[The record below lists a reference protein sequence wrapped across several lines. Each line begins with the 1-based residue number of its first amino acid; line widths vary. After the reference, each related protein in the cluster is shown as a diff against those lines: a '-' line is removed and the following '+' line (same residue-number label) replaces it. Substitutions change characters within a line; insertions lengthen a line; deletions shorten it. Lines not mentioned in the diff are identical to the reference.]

1 MSNWVFCAFSEF
13 KDSFQAKMRIQAK
26 IDSIPLSFRMT
37 LICSLGLL
45 ITLLFGVSQFTS
57 SVFWLLV
64 GLTASV
70 IASCLLISQRYS
82 RLGYIAFLV
91 GLSAYSVGFL
101 TQLSGTVDWW
111 LLSSLAAFGIVVF
124 FLLLPK
130 IESLFMPVGLMG
142 SMILLLIW
150 SAGELWLRSHSLS
163 SLLALLG
170 AVILFIAAIA
180 STLIDDDI
188 VLPTDSPLLN
198 GAYILS
204 QGLIVASA
212 LL

>member
-1 MSNWVFCAFSEF
+1 MPNWVFCAFSEF
-13 KDSFQAKMRIQAK
+13 KDSFQTKMSIQAK
-26 IDSIPLSFRMT
+26 TDSIPLSFRMT

-45 ITLLFGVSQFTS
+45 IALLFGVSQFTS
-57 SVFWLLV
+57 SILWLLI

-70 IASCLLISQRYS
+70 IASGLLISQRYS
-82 RLGYIAFLV
+82 RLGYIAFLF
-91 GLSAYSVGFL
+91 GLSAYSVGFW

-142 SMILLLIW
+142 GMMLLLIW
-150 SAGELWLRSHSLS
+150 SAGELWLMSHSLS
-163 SLLALLG
+163 ALLALLG
-170 AVILFIAAIA
+170 AVALFIVAIA
-180 STLIDDDI
+180 STLIDDD
-188 VLPTDSPLLN
+188 VALPIASPLLN
-198 GAYILS
+198 SAYILS